1 MAGGILGAAVLK
13 DLIAEPL
20 AARLIEKRLDTESQ
34 ASFLDALPFRVP
46 AARRRWDPFY
56 ATEHQVVA
64 FADDVVI
71 DQFGIL
77 FEGAGLSLDK
87 QPEPVIDA
95 IVRDEERVGGS
106 VTALRFR
113 ISNFG
118 DHVEDFGSTAP
129 GTDRM
134 PFDRAEPKTE
144 PTLVSLTNVQIA
156 EKSRRSHTR
165 DNRLHA

>member
-13 DLIAEPL
+13 DLTAEPL

-46 AARRRWDPFY
+46 TARRRWDPFY

-77 FEGAGLSLDK
+77 FGGAGLVWTSSLT
-87 QPEPVIDA
+87 PLLMPFARRGARGRI
-95 IVRDEERVGGS
+95 RDGASLPHQQLRRPRGG
-106 VTALRFR
+106 
-113 ISNFG
+113 
-118 DHVEDFGSTAP
+118 FGSTAP

-134 PFDRAEPKTE
+134 PFDRAEPETE

-156 EKSRRSHTR
+156 ERRAVVASR